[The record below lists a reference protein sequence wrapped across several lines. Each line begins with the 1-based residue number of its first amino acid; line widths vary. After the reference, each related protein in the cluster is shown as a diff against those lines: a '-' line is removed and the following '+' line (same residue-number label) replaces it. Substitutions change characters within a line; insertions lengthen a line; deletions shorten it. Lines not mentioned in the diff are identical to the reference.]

1 MPIDITINNLSGSSP
16 YDIYLCDNPIT
27 TCIYI
32 DTISSVPY
40 QFTVPNLMINFNS
53 FNLKMVDN
61 NGCITNQILTP

>member
-1 MPIDITINNLSGSSP
+1 MPTQITINNLSGASP

-32 DTISSVPY
+32 DTITSTPY
-40 QFTVPNLMINFNS
+40 QFTVPNLMINFTS

-61 NGCITNQILTP
+61 NGCISNQILTV

>member
-61 NGCITNQILTP
+61 NGCTTNQILTV